1 MKTADQ
7 SKSDLVRAYI
17 KGRPNA
23 TATEVVKGI
32 KREHGVKVSPALA
45 AQIKRGSKATV
56 PAAPAASSNGT
67 SKAEQ
72 IRQVAKS
79 MGRKVRPRD
88 VIAKLS
94 EQGVTVTSAQ
104 VSTVLASMGMK
115 RRKHGRRRMAVVETV
130 ASTLT
135 LDSLLAAKK
144 LVQQVGSV
152 DAAKTAVDALAKL
165 G

>member
-1 MKTADQ
+1 MTAAEQ

-17 KGRPNA
+17 NRRPNA
-23 TATEVVKGI
+23 TATEVVKGL
-32 KREHGVKVSPALA
+32 KREHGVKVSPALVA
-45 AQIKRGSKATV
+45 HVKRGAKA
-56 PAAPAASSNGT
+56 AAPAASSNGV

-79 MGRKVRPRD
+79 MGGKVRPRD
-88 VIAKLS
+88 VVAKLG

-104 VSTVLASMGMK
+104 VSTVLAAMGMK
-115 RRKHGRRRMAVVETV
+115 RRRRGRRPAVVETV

-144 LVQQVGSV
+144 LVNQLGSV